1 MADGRQ
7 PEEHWASNGRENG
20 ENGHS
25 AYSYRENGCNG
36 GAAAHPGTTVDDSA
50 NLPPSPPP
58 SPSAGQIG
66 PAAQEKVEPVSAL
79 SAEERQQDE
88 EEVAGCQEE
97 VTCEH
102 PGSLLLE
109 QTDLV
114 TEPQALGCEQ
124 VQTPEGLNGGSPHR
138 EQSPSQEVQSEESVR
153 MEITEAVEGK
163 GAIFAIKS
171 NSNVG
176 AELKTTGDTCIKSGS
191 KTYLELVTA
200 SDMAISEG
208 EDQHGIATRE
218 VKGQRSRAFSES
230 YSPVTKGSE
239 KCSPVLPSSD
249 FIITLPE
256 KDTYHQLPSDPH
268 TSEQSSTYC
277 DTLDLA
283 GDLARTSRQIDGIRR
298 KSMPANVLCSSLANL
313 TLGEQ
318 TSNLLGDERQ
328 LQDLGYSGPMPSP
341 ADKPSPEDSSY
352 SCFPAIEVQVDN
364 LGATEGEGSHKVFNH
379 GLAPKPPVRVILER
393 AVNTGIKPDR
403 LRIPKTTPKD
413 KLTEFRLDDMK
424 IQPIPEV
431 DVERDSS
438 REASPVPPDCSFIFT
453 SVDTDSQVP
462 LTLTSPKSLGSAS
475 KGTPLSGEKTKKVSA
490 EPDGINTRPREKP
503 EQENKGKKMP
513 GDHGTTAR
521 SETREKEEIPK
532 ALKPSD
538 GKSTFYLQEDSPK
551 PQLPSLSIIIPQTQV
566 EEEDDAEIAEEPQEI
581 KDDAGINLLP
591 KEDQAEPEMLEL
603 ENHSVETCNPS
614 VCSDDPSLPQ
624 QQTGN
629 AKEMLGSDVEEEKKT
644 SMENRSNRIIQKLEV
659 SSQAVHEE
667 EAADVSRSSWICSK
681 DNDKTIMTKQIAA
694 LPPTRSTTRGV
705 PRGDSPAKQAPGR
718 GSKVSRKVPNFHP
731 REEMKKKKGSNSL
744 VVMLCVCV
752 NDTTGSRV
760 AVLWL
765 ILSLLSASRCH
776 AEGGPS

>member
-1 MADGRQ
+1 
-7 PEEHWASNGRENG
+7 
-20 ENGHS
+20 
-25 AYSYRENGCNG
+25 
-36 GAAAHPGTTVDDSA
+36 
-50 NLPPSPPP
+50 
-58 SPSAGQIG
+58 
-66 PAAQEKVEPVSAL
+66 
-79 SAEERQQDE
+79 
-88 EEVAGCQEE
+88 
-97 VTCEH
+97 
-102 PGSLLLE
+102 
-109 QTDLV
+109 
-114 TEPQALGCEQ
+114 
-124 VQTPEGLNGGSPHR
+124 
-138 EQSPSQEVQSEESVR
+138 
-153 MEITEAVEGK
+153 
-163 GAIFAIKS
+163 
-171 NSNVG
+171 
-176 AELKTTGDTCIKSGS
+176 
-191 KTYLELVTA
+191 
-200 SDMAISEG
+200 MAISEG

-230 YSPVTKGSE
+230 WSPVTKGSE
-239 KCSPVLPSSD
+239 KCSPVLPTSD

-256 KDTYHQLPSDPH
+256 KDTYHERPSDPH
-268 TSEQSSTYC
+268 TSEQSSPYC

-283 GDLARTSRQIDGIRR
+283 GDLARTSRQIDVIRR

-364 LGATEGEGSHKVFNH
+364 LGATEGEGSHRVFNH
-379 GLAPKPPVRVILER
+379 GLAQKAPVRVILER

-413 KLTEFRLDDMK
+413 RLTEFRLDDMK

-438 REASPVPPDCSFIFT
+438 REASPVPPDSSFIFT

-462 LTLTSPKSLGSAS
+462 LTLISPKSLGNAS
-475 KGTPLSGEKTKKVSA
+475 EGTPLSGEKTKVSA

-629 AKEMLGSDVEEEKKT
+629 VKGMFGSDVEEEKKT
-644 SMENRSNRIIQKLEV
+644 SMENNRSNRISQKLEV
-659 SSQAVHEE
+659 SSQAVHEK
-667 EAADVSRSSWICSK
+667 EAADVSRGSWICSK
-681 DNDKTIMTKQIAA
+681 GTENKY
-694 LPPTRSTTRGV
+694 
-705 PRGDSPAKQAPGR
+705 
-718 GSKVSRKVPNFHP
+718 
-731 REEMKKKKGSNSL
+731 L
-744 VVMLCVCV
+744 V
-752 NDTTGSRV
+752 T
-760 AVLWL
+760 
-765 ILSLLSASRCH
+765 
-776 AEGGPS
+776 